1 MSKTHNTSEELA
13 LAMILE
19 QRDKQRKQGKD
30 PDKPVITPEIQKA
43 FNDL

>member
-1 MSKTHNTSEELA
+1 MFDQATSSEKV

-19 QRDKQRKQGKD
+19 QRKRLREKGKD
-30 PDKPVITPEIQKA
+30 PDKPVITPQVQKA